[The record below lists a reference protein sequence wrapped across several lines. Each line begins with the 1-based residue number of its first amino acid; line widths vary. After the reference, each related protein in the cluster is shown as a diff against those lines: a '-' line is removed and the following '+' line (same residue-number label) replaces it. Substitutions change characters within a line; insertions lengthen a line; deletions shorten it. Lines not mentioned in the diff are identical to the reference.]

1 MPNSNQHQ
9 HVRERQRLDFAKIQ
23 SSIQIPNLIEVQ
35 MKSYQRFLQMD
46 LLPSERD
53 DGGLQSVFTSVFPI
67 RDFRE
72 MSQLEFVDYSIGNW
86 ECKCG
91 NLKGLHH
98 LRATCRN
105 CGASVVTNPYQTGDV
120 ICHKCGTFNKNTP
133 TFCNKC
139 GDPVAMQLKYDVNE
153 CQERGMTYSAP
164 LKVTIRLTIYD
175 KDPDSGAKTIRDI
188 KEQEVFYGDIPLMT
202 ENGTFIIN
210 GTERVIVSQLHRS
223 PGVFFESANNRT
235 YFLGKIIPYR
245 GSWVEFEYDTKNIL
259 YVRIDRKRKFL
270 GSIFLR
276 ALGMKS
282 NEDILR
288 TFYQVERIS
297 LRDKDLF
304 WNVSPGIVDRKL
316 AHEIRNPKSDEVIV
330 GAHKRI
336 TENLFKELI
345 KAKISQIRAALAD
358 LEGAYS
364 VADVVNRQTGEVLL
378 EANKPLSAE
387 LWQAFAEGGITEV
400 DVFFPERD
408 DIGVVLS
415 RTLDKDAIRSS
426 KEALIEIYR
435 KLRPGDPP
443 TLETATNLFRGMF
456 FDPRKY
462 DFSRVGRL
470 KFNIKMGL
478 DTPLDNRTL
487 DAPDFVSAI
496 KYLFKLRKN
505 IGVVDDIDHLGNRRV
520 RAVGELLENQF
531 RIGLVRMERAIKEK
545 MSVYQEMSTAMP
557 HDLVNAKPVMAAI
570 REFFGSSQLSQFMDQ
585 TNPLSEIT
593 HKRRL
598 SALGPGGL
606 SRERAGFEV
615 RDVHPTHYGRICPI
629 ETPEGPNI
637 GLISSLS
644 CFARINDYGFI
655 ESPYRKVKGGRIID
669 YVQIVN
675 AGDSEFK
682 AGEIVEK
689 DKVEDLNEEL
699 KRRKVVYEPY
709 CFYLSAWEEDKYV
722 VAQANVSLD
731 DRLKITTELVNCR
744 QAGNFVLKS
753 REEVDYVD
761 VSPKQLVSVA
771 ASLIPFLENDDAN
784 RALMG
789 SNMQRQ
795 AVPLIKGEAPL
806 VGTGMERVTA
816 RDSGAVVLCKRE
828 GIVDQVDSERII
840 VRVESDHS
848 GVLSREVGA
857 DIYQLIKFKR
867 SNQNTCISQKPLVRV
882 GDRVKKGQVLA
893 DGPCTERGELALG
906 RNVLVAFVPWRGY
919 NFEDA
924 ILVSEKLVKDDY
936 YTSIHIEEYE
946 IEARDTKLGPEE
958 VTRDIP
964 NISESFLR
972 NLDES
977 GVIRIGAVVKPGDI
991 LVGKVTPKGE
1001 TTLTPEEKL
1010 LRAIF
1015 GEKAGDVRDASLYC
1029 PPGIEGTIVD
1039 VKIFTRK
1046 GGEKDERH
1054 KAIEATQV
1062 FKLEKNLA
1070 DEIRILT
1077 DERLKR
1083 LTDLLGGK
1091 VLQADLHDEKTNKR
1105 LLTKGV
1111 ELTREI
1117 IEKIST
1123 RNLKRLK
1130 LNEKDPLLIEKIEE
1144 VEEMTSRQIDVLR
1157 KITEE
1162 RKDKLKK
1169 GDELP
1174 PGVIKLVKV
1183 YIAMKR
1189 KLSIGDKMAGRHG
1202 NKGVI
1207 ARIVPQEDMPYMPD
1221 GTPVE
1226 IVLNPLGVPSRMNVG
1241 QILETHLGWAAK
1253 ELGNSLKRLLS
1264 KEVKAEALRRW
1275 FREVFTDTAV
1285 WKTLAKLSDDELL
1298 EYAEG
1303 FREGIPFATP
1313 VFDGAREPEIR
1324 HLLEVA
1330 GLPHAGKINLFD
1342 GMSGD
1347 QFDQPVTVGYIYM
1360 LKLSHLV
1367 DDKIHARSIGPY
1379 SLITQQPLGGK
1390 AQFGGQR
1397 FGEME
1402 VWALEAYGAAHI
1414 LQELL
1419 TAKSDDVYGRAKI
1432 YEAIVK
1438 GEPGIEP
1445 GVPESFNVL
1454 VRELQSLCLDVEL
1467 MKRQKPQ
1474 TEKAAD

>member
-1 MPNSNQHQ
+1 MTSNQ

-23 SSIQIPNLIEVQ
+23 GSIQIPNLIEVQ

-46 LLPSERD
+46 LLPSERE

-72 MSQLEFVDYSIGNW
+72 MSQLEFVDYAIGNW

-223 PGVFFESANNRT
+223 PGVFFESANNRS

-316 AHEIRNPKSDEVIV
+316 THEIRNPKSDEVIV

-336 TENLFKELI
+336 SENLFKELI
-345 KAKISQIRAALAD
+345 KAKISQVRAALAD

-378 EANKPLSAE
+378 EANKPLTAD
-387 LWQAFAEGGITEV
+387 LWQTFAEAGITEV

-408 DIGVVLS
+408 DIGLVLS
-415 RTLDKDAIRSS
+415 RTLDKDGIRSS

-487 DAPDFVSAI
+487 DTPDFVSAI

-655 ESPYRKVKGGRIID
+655 ESPYRKVKNGRIID
-669 YVQIVN
+669 YVHIVN

-689 DKVEDLNEEL
+689 DRVEELNEEL

-731 DRLKITTELVNCR
+731 DKLKITTELVNCR

-795 AVPLIKGEAPL
+795 AVPLIRGEAPL

-867 SNQNTCISQKPLVRV
+867 SNQNTCINQKPLVRV

-893 DGPCTERGELALG
+893 DGPCTDRGELALG
-906 RNVLVAFVPWRGY
+906 RNVLVAFLPWRGY

-1083 LTDLLGGK
+1083 LSDLLGAK

-1105 LLTKGV
+1105 LLTKGT

-1144 VEEMTSRQIDVLR
+1144 IEEMTSRQIDVLR

-1162 RKDKLKK
+1162 RKEKLKK

-1207 ARIVPQEDMPYMPD
+1207 ARIVPQEDMPYLPD

-1241 QILETHLGWAAK
+1241 QILETHLGWAGK

-1264 KEVKAEALRRW
+1264 KEARAEAVRRW
-1275 FREVFTDTAV
+1275 FREVFSETAI
-1285 WKTLAKLSDDELL
+1285 WKTLSKLEDDDLL
-1298 EYAEG
+1298 EIADG

-1313 VFDGAREPEIR
+1313 VFDGAREAEIR

-1342 GMSGD
+1342 GMTGD

-1467 MKRQKPQ
+1467 MKRQKP
-1474 TEKAAD
+1474 TLEKAAD

>member
-1 MPNSNQHQ
+1 MSNTNQ

-23 SSIQIPNLIEVQ
+23 SAIQIPNLIEVQ

-46 LLPSERD
+46 LLPSERED
-53 DGGLQSVFTSVFPI
+53 AGLQSVFTSVFPI
-67 RDFRE
+67 KDFRE
-72 MSQLEFVDYSIGNW
+72 MSQLEFVDYAIGNW

-175 KDPDSGAKTIRDI
+175 KDPDTGAKTIRDI

-304 WNVSPGIVDRKL
+304 WNVSPGLVDRKL
-316 AHEIRNPKSDEVIV
+316 THEIKNPKSDEVIV
-330 GAHKRI
+330 GAHKRVN
-336 TENLFKELI
+336 ENLFKELI
-345 KAKISQIRAALAD
+345 KARVTQVRAALQD

-378 EANKPLSAE
+378 EANKPLTAE
-387 LWQAFAEGGITEV
+387 LWQAFAEAGITEV

-415 RTLDKDAIRSS
+415 RTLDKDSIRSS

-470 KFNIKMGL
+470 KFNIKLGL

-487 DAPDFVSAI
+487 DSPDFVAAI
-496 KYLFKLRKN
+496 KYLLKLRKN

-669 YVQIVN
+669 YVQVVN

-682 AGEIVEK
+682 AGEIIEK
-689 DKVEDLNEEL
+689 DRVEELNEEL

-731 DRLKITTELVNCR
+731 DKLKITTELVNCR
-744 QAGNFVLKS
+744 QAGNFVLKN

-795 AVPLIKGEAPL
+795 GVPLIRGEAPL

-816 RDSGAVVLCKRE
+816 RDSGAVVLCKRD

-857 DIYQLIKFKR
+857 DIYTLIKFKR
-867 SNQNTCISQKPLVRV
+867 SNQNTCINQKPLVRV

-893 DGPCTERGELALG
+893 DGPCTDRGELALG

-1054 KAIEATQV
+1054 KAIEASQV

-1083 LTDLLGGK
+1083 LNDLLGGK

-1105 LLTKGV
+1105 LLTKGT
-1111 ELTREI
+1111 ELTREL
-1117 IEKIST
+1117 IEKITT

-1162 RKDKLKK
+1162 RKEKLKK

-1207 ARIVPQEDMPYMPD
+1207 ARIVPDEDMPYLPD

-1241 QILETHLGWAAK
+1241 QILETHLGWAGK

-1264 KEVKAEALRRW
+1264 KEVRAEALRRW
-1275 FREVFTDTAV
+1275 FREVFTETAI
-1285 WKTLAKLSDDELL
+1285 WKSLAKLDDDELL
-1298 EYAEG
+1298 EIAEG
-1303 FREGIPFATP
+1303 FRDGIPFATP
-1313 VFDGAREPEIR
+1313 VFDGAREAEIR

-1330 GLPHAGKINLFD
+1330 GLPNAGKINLFD
-1342 GMSGD
+1342 GMTGD
-1347 QFDQPVTVGYIYM
+1347 MFDQPVTVGYIYM

-1474 TEKAAD
+1474 AEKAAD

>member
-1 MPNSNQHQ
+1 MSNSNR

-23 SSIQIPNLIEVQ
+23 GAIQIPNLIEVQ
-35 MKSYQRFLQMD
+35 KKSYQRFLQMD
-46 LLPSERD
+46 LLPSERE

-67 RDFRE
+67 KDFRE

-120 ICHKCGTFNKNTP
+120 ICTKCGTFNKNTP

-175 KDPDSGAKTIRDI
+175 KDPDTGAKTIRDI

-223 PGVFFESANNRT
+223 PGVFFESANNRS

-297 LRDKDLF
+297 LHDKELH
-304 WNVSPGIVDRKL
+304 WNISPGIVDRKL
-316 AHEIRNPKSDEVIV
+316 THEIRNPKSEEVIV

-345 KAKISQIRAALAD
+345 KAKISQVRAALAD

-378 EANKPLSAE
+378 EANKPLTAD
-387 LWQAFAEGGITEV
+387 LWQAFAESGITEV
-400 DVFFPERD
+400 DIFFPEKD
-408 DIGVVLS
+408 EIGLVLS
-415 RTLDKDAIRSS
+415 RTLDKDSIRSS

-462 DFSRVGRL
+462 DFSKVGRL

-478 DTPLDNRTL
+478 DTPLENRTL
-487 DAPDFVSAI
+487 DATDFVSAI

-655 ESPYRKVKGGRIID
+655 ESPYRRVKGGRIID
-669 YVQIVN
+669 YVQIMN

-682 AGEIVEK
+682 AGDIVES
-689 DKVEDLNEEL
+689 DRVEELNEEL
-699 KRRKVVYEPY
+699 KRRKVTDEPY

-722 VAQANVSLD
+722 IAQANVALD
-731 DRLKITTELVNCR
+731 EKLRITTELVNCR
-744 QAGNFVLKS
+744 QAGNFVLKH
-753 REEVDYVD
+753 RDEVDYVD

-795 AVPLIKGEAPL
+795 AVPLIRGEAPL

-816 RDSGAVVLCKRE
+816 RDSGAVVLCKRD

-857 DIYQLIKFKR
+857 DIYTLTKFKR
-867 SNQNTCISQKPLVRV
+867 SNQNTCINQKPLARV
-882 GDRVKKGQVLA
+882 GDRVKTGQVLA
-893 DGPCTERGELALG
+893 DGPCTDRGELGLG

-1054 KAIEATQV
+1054 KAIEASQV

-1083 LTDLLGGK
+1083 LGDLLGGK
-1091 VLQADLHDEKTNKR
+1091 ILQADLHDEKTNKR

-1111 ELTREI
+1111 ELTREL

-1144 VEEMTSRQIDVLR
+1144 IEEMTSRQIDVLR

-1162 RKDKLKK
+1162 RKEKLKK

-1174 PGVIKLVKV
+1174 PGVIKLAKV

-1207 ARIVPQEDMPYMPD
+1207 ARIVPDEDMPTLPD

-1275 FREVFTDTAV
+1275 YREVFSDTV
-1285 WKTLAKLSDDELL
+1285 IWKTLSKLSDEELL
-1298 EYAEG
+1298 DYAEG
-1303 FREGIPFATP
+1303 FRDGIPFATP

-1330 GLPHAGKINLFD
+1330 GLPHAGKINLYD
-1342 GMSGD
+1342 GMTGE

-1467 MKRQKPQ
+1467 MKRQKP
-1474 TEKAAD
+1474 TVEKAAD